1 MVASEVRSLASRSAE
16 AAKAIK
22 SLINDSVERVET
34 GSQLVDQAGRTM
46 ADVVDSIQRV
56 TQIVGEISV
65 ASSEQADGVGQ
76 VGTAVG
82 DMDRATQQNAA
93 LVEEMAAASSSLKGQ
108 ADELMRAVS
117 TFERTGR

>member
-1 MVASEVRSLASRSAE
+1 
-16 AAKAIK
+16 
-22 SLINDSVERVET
+22 
-34 GSQLVDQAGRTM
+34 M
-46 ADVVDSIQRV
+46 ADMVDCIQRV

-117 TFERTGR
+117 TFERTGRGGSGPRAVLLGSVPEPIAR